1 MKVMVLGT
9 GGLIGDAIAQGL
21 MAADLP
27 TLCVSRSARGPAGFN
42 TVAGDR
48 RDPHLIADLVGRFD
62 ITCIIDVIAYT
73 EAGSLPLFETLAPRL
88 ERYVLISSCD
98 VYRNYGRLHR
108 LDRGAPDIGPLNES
122 APPRAGRY
130 PYRGATMRALD
141 DPDAWMDHYDKLPL
155 EDAVR
160 AGFDKWTILRLPM
173 VYGPGDRQHRFRWII
188 QPLRA
193 GIDELRVPT
202 NWLNWVSTYGFSEN
216 IGAVVAAA
224 ACHPATIKRTFN
236 VTDYSPVSH
245 RQWIERFSS
254 RIGWTGNIRADD
266 DPQSPFAQRLASLDL
281 TVPLALDGS
290 ALRAIIHGIPAV
302 DLDTALD
309 ATIESESLLV

>member
-1 MKVMVLGT
+1 MTVMVLGT

-21 MAADLP
+21 MAADVP
-27 TLCVSRSARGPAGFN
+27 TLCVSRNARGPAGIK

-48 RDPHLIADLVGRFD
+48 HDPHLVARLVQRFD

-73 EAGSLPLFETLAPRL
+73 EAGSLTLFETFAPGL

-108 LDRGAPDIGPLNES
+108 LDQGAPDIGPLNEN
-122 APPRAGRY
+122 APLRAGRY
-130 PYRGATMRALD
+130 PYRGATMRAPD

-160 AGFDKWTILRLPM
+160 ASFDKWTILRLPM

-193 GIDELRVPT
+193 GIDELPVPT
-202 NWLNWVSTYGFSEN
+202 NWLNWVSTYGFSLN
-216 IGAVVAAA
+216 IGAAVASA
-224 ACHPATIKRTFN
+224 ACHPATINRTFN
-236 VTDYSPVSH
+236 VADYSPVSH

-266 DPQSPFAQRLASLDL
+266 DSQSPFARRLASLDL
-281 TVPLALDGS
+281 TVPLSLDGS
-290 ALRAIIHGIPAV
+290 ALRSIIPGIPVV

-309 ATIESESLLV
+309 ATIESESLPV

>member
-1 MKVMVLGT
+1 MTVMVLGT

-21 MAADLP
+21 MAADVP
-27 TLCVSRSARGPAGFN
+27 TLCVSRNSRGPAGIK

-48 RDPHLIADLVGRFD
+48 RDPQLIASLVAHFE

-73 EAGSLPLFETLAPRL
+73 EAGSLPLFGTLAPCL

-98 VYRNYGRLHR
+98 VYQNYGRLHR
-108 LDRGAPDIGPLNES
+108 LDPSAADIGLLDENAPL
-122 APPRAGRY
+122 RASRY
-130 PYRGATMRALD
+130 PYRGAIMRAPN

-155 EDAVR
+155 ENAVR
-160 AGFDKWTILRLPM
+160 ASFDKWTILRLPM

-193 GIDELRVPT
+193 GIDELRVPA
-202 NWLNWVSTYGFSEN
+202 NWLNWVSTYGFSMN
-216 IGAVVAAA
+216 IGAAVASA

-236 VTDYSPVSH
+236 VTDCSPMSH

-290 ALRAIIHGIPAV
+290 ALRSIIPGIPVV

-309 ATIESESLLV
+309 ATIESETLSL